1 MKLDAQEKTDKIELH
16 LRTTRFLQGVEEEER
31 VQGDGRLVV
40 LRRVE
45 RNGSNQ

>member
-1 MKLDAQEKTDKIELH
+1 ML
-16 LRTTRFLQGVEEEER
+16 GVEEEER

-45 RNGSNQ
+45 RNGSNV